1 MADDQEQE
9 AVGVPVELVLRQLP
23 LHRVHALA
31 GQVAVDLNL
40 EPWQLLRYYTMTLLK
55 VSTKFRDT
63 FHIIRYTY
71 TCLTDCFKYLGR
83 RAIAG

>member
-9 AVGVPVELVLRQLP
+9 AVGVAVELVLRQLP

-40 EPWQLLRYYTMTLLK
+40 EPWQLLRYVTKVVLR

-63 FHIIRYTY
+63 FHIIWY
-71 TCLTDCFKYLGR
+71 TCLTDCFKYLGC